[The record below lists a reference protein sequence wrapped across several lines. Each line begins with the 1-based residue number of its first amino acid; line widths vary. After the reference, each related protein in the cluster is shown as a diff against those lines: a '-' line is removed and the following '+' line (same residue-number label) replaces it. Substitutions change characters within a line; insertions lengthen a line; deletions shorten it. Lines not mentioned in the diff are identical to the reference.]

1 MTIYQETGVRL
12 TNTQLNKVKSSVSS
26 KTGTILIINKKKVE
40 DEKWLHEL
48 FITIR
53 QTTKIGN
60 AFTNDM
66 TTDIKLSKDQLL
78 KQFSQV
84 DILVL
89 GQLI

>member
-1 MTIYQETGVRL
+1 MTNYQEAGVRL
-12 TNTQLNKVKSSVSS
+12 TNTQLNKLKSSVSS
-26 KTGTILIINKKKVE
+26 KTVTILRINKKKVE

-53 QTTKIGN
+53 QTTKVGN
-60 AFTNDM
+60 AFTNDL
-66 TTDIKLSKDQLL
+66 TTDIKLSKAQLL
-78 KQFSQV
+78 KQFNQV